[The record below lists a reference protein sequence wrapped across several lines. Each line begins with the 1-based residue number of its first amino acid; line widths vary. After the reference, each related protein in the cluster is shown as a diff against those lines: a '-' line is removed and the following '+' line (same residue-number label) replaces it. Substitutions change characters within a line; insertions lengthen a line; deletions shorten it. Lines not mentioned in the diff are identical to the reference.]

1 MKVGFLVRPASDE
14 RNRYYRNPAQKQ
26 GTRAGTYGWDANASA
41 HGKCSATYA
50 HFRAQKRRGRVGV
63 VHEKGTHGAPEI
75 QSRTSPSSNVLRASR
90 SIPMMT
96 PSRLGRRNV
105 SSDRLTFLAARV
117 LVLREYPPS
126 ASSPAKTAIS
136 FIPSPRFPRV
146 PSQSVD
152 DVKRCFANPRATVLS
167 EPSPSL
173 SPLGSC
179 SWWLTVSPF
188 SPS

>member
-14 RNRYYRNPAQKQ
+14 CNRGHRNPAQKP
-26 GTRAGTYGWDANASA
+26 GHWRLVPMAGMRMRLLTLNCDARSISSAEAPRTGRGGGRARYS
-41 HGKCSATYA
+41 
-50 HFRAQKRRGRVGV
+50 RRQRSNL
-63 VHEKGTHGAPEI
+63 ARI
-75 QSRTSPSSNVLRASR
+75 ASSNVLRASP

-96 PSRLGRRNV
+96 PSRHGRRNV
-105 SSDRLTFLAARV
+105 SSARLSFLAARV

-152 DVKRCFANPRATVLS
+152 DVKRCFANPRTTVLS

-173 SPLGSC
+173 FPLGSC
-179 SWWLTVSPF
+179 SWWPTVFPF
-188 SPS
+188 SPL